1 MWMEK
6 NEQANKETLLKRA
19 FCSQSVDRELEKADL
34 NPIWY
39 IQKERS
45 F

>member
-1 MWMEK
+1 MEK
-6 NEQANKETLLKRA
+6 SDQANKETLLKRTLY
-19 FCSQSVDRELEKADL
+19 SQSGDRELEKADW

-39 IQKERS
+39 IQKERC